1 MFVPHKSRRRGP
13 GSGTSVSRPDPAS
26 RTGPPEAEVEVEP
39 KDGDLKSGTL
49 DQHRLL
55 QLWLRLNRD
64 RKLSSL
70 VLVPAHPGGSAVPAA
85 RAIARAAR
93 IQGATGLQVIEA
105 EGLRPG
111 KAADIVRDMN
121 AALEASG
128 TVVVAVD
135 SVLANPVSLEVAV
148 AAREVVLCVA
158 LGSTD
163 LASARRTIDL
173 VGRERFVGSIVLGA
187 VDRP

>member
-1 MFVPHKSRRRGP
+1 MFVPLKS
-13 GSGTSVSRPDPAS
+13 
-26 RTGPPEAEVEVEP
+26 EAEP
-39 KDGDLKSGTL
+39 KDGEPKAGTQ

-55 QLWLRLNRD
+55 QLWQRLNRD

-70 VLVPAHPGGSAVPAA
+70 AIVPAHPGGSAVPVA
-85 RAIARAAR
+85 RAIARAAW
-93 IQGATGLQVIEA
+93 IQGITGVRVIEA

-111 KAADIVRDMN
+111 KAADVVRDMN
-121 AALEASG
+121 AALGESG
-128 TVVVAVD
+128 MVVVAVD
-135 SVLANPVSLEVAV
+135 SVLSNPVSLEVAV

-173 VGRERFVGSIVLGA
+173 VGRERFVGSIVLGG
-187 VDRP
+187 VNVP